1 MSLRAF
7 ENGYWYAVDLVAF
20 GKELGLPAAHRMRK
34 NELEA
39 AIKAY
44 LLTGR
49 LPGTIKS
56 KPLRKGLKD
65 LDRGLALDLPIGN
78 YTSNRQTKDF
88 IRREARR
95 KSPEVRQKSGV
106 WYRLNRWREAQVATG
121 PVTYGKLVDQYI
133 ALNSVERFERI
144 PYPCYVNFLAD
155 FLATEKNVSH
165 KDARAAWKK
174 LKAMDAPKTYDGWKA
189 LSPKSFYSSSPSAG
203 PPSVRATAGR
213 SARRAPRPC

>member
-1 MSLRAF
+1 MLSKRMSLRQF
-7 ENGYWYAVDLVAF
+7 DNGYWYATDLAAF

-78 YTSNRQTKDF
+78 YTSIKATKDF
-88 IRREARR
+88 IRREASR
-95 KSPEVRQKSGV
+95 KKPDVRQQSGV
-106 WYRLNRWREAQVATG
+106 WYRLNRWREAQVAKRT
-121 PVTYGKLVDQYI
+121 VTDGELVDRYV
-133 ALNSVERFERI
+133 ALNSLERFARI
-144 PYPCYVNFLAD
+144 PHPRYVNFLAD
-155 FLATEKNVSH
+155 YLAAEKGASH
-165 KDARAAWKK
+165 ADARAAWKK
-174 LKAMDAPKTYDGWKA
+174 LKALDAPKTYEGWK
-189 LSPKSFYSSSPSAG
+189 K
-203 PPSVRATAGR
+203 
-213 SARRAPRPC
+213 ARPRPKA